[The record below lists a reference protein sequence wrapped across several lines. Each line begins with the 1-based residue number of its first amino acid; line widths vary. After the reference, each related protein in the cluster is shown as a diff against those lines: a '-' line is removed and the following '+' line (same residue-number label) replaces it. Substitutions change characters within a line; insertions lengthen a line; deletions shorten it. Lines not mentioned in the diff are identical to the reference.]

1 MPQQLAE
8 LSLPVRL
15 EHSLV
20 ASCIEFRWLHASP
33 QVTAVLAHRVKATH
47 FQIVR
52 LSRSVYMIKLAYRH
66 CFTAA
71 GEVQHNLF

>member
-1 MPQQLAE
+1 MPQQLAV
-8 LSLPVRL
+8 LPLPARL

-20 ASCIEFRWLHASP
+20 ASCIEFRWLHVS
-33 QVTAVLAHRVKATH
+33 QLVTAVRAHRVKATR

-52 LSRSVYMIKLAYRH
+52 LSHSGYMIKLAYRH

-71 GEVQHNLF
+71 GEV